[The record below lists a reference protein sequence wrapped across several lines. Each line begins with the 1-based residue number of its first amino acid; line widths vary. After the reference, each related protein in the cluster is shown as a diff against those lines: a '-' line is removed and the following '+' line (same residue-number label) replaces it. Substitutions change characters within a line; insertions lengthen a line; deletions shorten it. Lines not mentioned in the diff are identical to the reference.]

1 MRSNKPTGRFQRL
14 QSYVQR
20 LTLSYG
26 RDIGA
31 VQLTELRNVISP
43 TEYQTVMTLISSKQQ

>member
-1 MRSNKPTGRFQRL
+1 MSCNKPIGRFQRL
-14 QSYVQR
+14 QIYVQR

-26 RDIGA
+26 HDIGA

>member
-1 MRSNKPTGRFQRL
+1 MRCNKPIGRFQRL

>member
-1 MRSNKPTGRFQRL
+1 MRCKKPIRRFQRL

-31 VQLTELRNVISP
+31 VQLTELRKVISP
-43 TEYQTVMTLISSKQQ
+43 TEYQTVMTLIGNKQQ